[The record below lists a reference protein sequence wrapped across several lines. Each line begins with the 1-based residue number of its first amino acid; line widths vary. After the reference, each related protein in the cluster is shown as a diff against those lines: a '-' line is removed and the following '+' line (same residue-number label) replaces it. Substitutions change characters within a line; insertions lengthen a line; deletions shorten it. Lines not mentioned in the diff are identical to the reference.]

1 MDQYAV
7 FGHPIAQSKS
17 PQIHIAFAEETS
29 QELGYRAIL
38 SAKDG
43 FSEALNEFFSDPNA
57 KGCNVTMPFKQEAA
71 EWVDDL
77 SPAAQSAG
85 SVNTII
91 RQADGRFLGDTT
103 DGYGLVTDLTN
114 HGVKIEDQSILLIG
128 AGGAARG
135 VVAAILSCNPK
146 QLVITNRSADKAQTL
161 VELANDERVNCASF
175 KDLDRDSLSEKFD
188 IIINSTSTSLS
199 DHLPP
204 IHQNIIKSA
213 SCVYDMVY
221 LKEPTVFLQQANEL
235 GVPCT
240 LDGLGMLV
248 GQAAQS
254 FFLWRGIQPK
264 GSGLLEKLRSEL

>member
-17 PQIHIAFAEETS
+17 PQIHMAFAEETS
-29 QELGYRAIL
+29 QELNYRAIL
-38 SAKDG
+38 AAKDG
-43 FSEALNEFFSDPNA
+43 FTEALNEFFSDPTA

-71 EWVDDL
+71 QWVDDL
-77 SPAAQSAG
+77 SPAAKSAG

-103 DGYGLVTDLTN
+103 DGYGLVTDLTD
-114 HGVKIEDQSILLIG
+114 HDVKIEKQSILLIG

-135 VVAAILSCNPK
+135 VVAELLSCNPK
-146 QLVITNRSADKAQTL
+146 QLVITNRSVDKAQTL
-161 VELANDERVNCASF
+161 VELANDKRVKCASF
-175 KDLDRDSLSEKFD
+175 KELDNLDGNFD
-188 IIINSTSTSLS
+188 VIINSTSTSLS

-204 IHQNIIKSA
+204 INQNILKTA

-221 LKEPTVFLQQANEL
+221 SKEPTVFLQQATEL

-254 FFLWRGIQPK
+254 FFLWTGIKPK
-264 GSGLLEKLRSEL
+264 GRGLLDKLRSEL

>member
-17 PQIHIAFAEETS
+17 PQIHISFAEETG
-29 QELGYRAIL
+29 QDLEYRAIL
-38 SAKDG
+38 AAKDG
-43 FSEALNEFFSDPNA
+43 FTEALNEFFSDPSA

-71 EWVDDL
+71 LWVDDL

-103 DGYGLVTDLTN
+103 DGYGLITDLTD
-114 HGVKIEDQSILLIG
+114 HGVNIEDQSILLIG

-146 QLVITNRSADKAQTL
+146 QLVITNRSVDKAQTL
-161 VELANDERVNCASF
+161 VELANDDRVKCASF
-175 KDLDRDSLSEKFD
+175 KELDSDTLGGNFD
-188 IIINSTSTSLS
+188 VIINSTSTSLS

-204 IHQNIIKSA
+204 IHQNIIKNA

-221 LKEPTVFLQQANEL
+221 LKEPTVFLQQAAEL

-254 FFLWRGIQPK
+254 FFLWTGIKPK
-264 GSGLLEKLRSEL
+264 GLGLLDKLRSEL